1 MQCRPSSGST
11 TQGEQNLSRTPT
23 RMEAEGTGGG
33 KKAREE
39 APFSDEQLAAIAGVV
54 QGLLDKA
61 LTKRSDGSGPSKE
74 ADGVGPRA
82 GELGLGE
89 YLDGGDSC

>member
-1 MQCRPSSGST
+1 MQRRPSSGLT
-11 TQGEQNLSRTPT
+11 TQGEQNLSRGWKQK
-23 RMEAEGTGGG
+23 EQAVA
-33 KKAREE
+33 KKAHKE

-61 LTKRSDGSGPSKE
+61 LTIKAERRKRSSKE

-89 YLDGGDSC
+89 YLDDGDSC